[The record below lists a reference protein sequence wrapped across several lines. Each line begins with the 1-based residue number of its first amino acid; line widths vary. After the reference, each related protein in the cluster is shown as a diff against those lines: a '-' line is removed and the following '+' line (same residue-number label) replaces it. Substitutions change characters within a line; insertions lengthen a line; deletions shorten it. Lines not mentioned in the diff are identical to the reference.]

1 MLKRV
6 LEHIG
11 FNKNSPYIRKFFF
24 HENMK
29 SSIYMSVMIIILE
42 AWMIIRLTKIIIQQ
56 NLWDKFSYY
65 FQNYYINYLV
75 LITTGIVTLVF
86 SSLSLKGKLKAR
98 QTGRFLLLSFS
109 FICLCFGIKV
119 ALNDYSK
126 GEQILVFAT
135 MCLYALC
142 LLTWRPII
150 TFFISSLSFLYMYFR
165 MNSMIAVNTG
175 NEGVTDATKI
185 NFFIL
190 WISIMMVCISSYN
203 NTRSQAIKDENLLIA
218 NKNLKQ
224 LSITDDLT
232 GIHNMVYFRQEAEN
246 INNNIEGKLFLFF
259 DLENFKSYNEKY
271 GFHEGNE
278 LLIKMANAMEE
289 VFADSLVARYSDDHF
304 VVLTKENGCIEAVN
318 KLSECIDNLR
328 RDIHLQLKCGAYR
341 QKDGELDVSVACD
354 RARFACN
361 TLKKQFDHN
370 FRMYD
375 KDLEDMFTLRN
386 YIVNNIDNAIANGYI
401 KAYYQ
406 PLISSDN
413 CCVCGF
419 EALARWDD
427 PYYGLLSP
435 AVFIGTLEDCRQI
448 HKLDLIMIENV
459 CKDFQNARENCIPV
473 VPVSLNFSRLDF
485 ELCDIVQYLDECS
498 EKYNIPRDYLDVE
511 ITESALT
518 ESRDIL
524 LDVIAKLKSRG
535 YSIWLDDFGSGYSSL
550 NVLKDYEF
558 DVMKIDMHFLKGF
571 GNNEKTYKILETVV
585 KLSGLLGMKSLT
597 EGIETNEQMYFMR
610 SIGCNKLQGF
620 LFGKPAP
627 FDKII
632 ELIKS
637 GELKISSEY
646 LKQ

>member
-1 MLKRV
+1 
-6 LEHIG
+6 
-11 FNKNSPYIRKFFF
+11 
-24 HENMK
+24 
-29 SSIYMSVMIIILE
+29 MSVMIIILE

-259 DLENFKSYNEKY
+259 DLENFKSYNE
-271 GFHEGNE
+271 NT
-278 LLIKMANAMEE
+278 
-289 VFADSLVARYSDDHF
+289 DSM
-304 VVLTKENGCIEAVN
+304 KE
-318 KLSECIDNLR
+318 
-328 RDIHLQLKCGAYR
+328 
-341 QKDGELDVSVACD
+341 
-354 RARFACN
+354 
-361 TLKKQFDHN
+361 
-370 FRMYD
+370 M
-375 KDLEDMFTLRN
+375 N
-386 YIVNNIDNAIANGYI
+386 Y
-401 KAYYQ
+401 
-406 PLISSDN
+406 
-413 CCVCGF
+413 
-419 EALARWDD
+419 
-427 PYYGLLSP
+427 
-435 AVFIGTLEDCRQI
+435 
-448 HKLDLIMIENV
+448 
-459 CKDFQNARENCIPV
+459 
-473 VPVSLNFSRLDF
+473 
-485 ELCDIVQYLDECS
+485 
-498 EKYNIPRDYLDVE
+498 
-511 ITESALT
+511 
-518 ESRDIL
+518 
-524 LDVIAKLKSRG
+524 
-535 YSIWLDDFGSGYSSL
+535 
-550 NVLKDYEF
+550 
-558 DVMKIDMHFLKGF
+558 
-571 GNNEKTYKILETVV
+571 
-585 KLSGLLGMKSLT
+585 
-597 EGIETNEQMYFMR
+597 
-610 SIGCNKLQGF
+610 
-620 LFGKPAP
+620 
-627 FDKII
+627 
-632 ELIKS
+632 
-637 GELKISSEY
+637 
-646 LKQ
+646 

>member
-361 TLKKQFDHN
+361 TLKNQFDHN